1 MKMVIVFLMLFQCN
15 QQTAQ
20 FNIVSVLLSIIFKHD
35 LKKLLNSLDLFYLL
49 NVSGT
54 KTTFAFISMR
64 VNWVEA
70 QYA

>member
-35 LKKLLNSLDLFYLL
+35 LKKLLNSLDLFFLL

-54 KTTFAFISMR
+54 KTTFAFINMR

>member
-35 LKKLLNSLDLFYLL
+35 LKKLLNSLDLFFLL

-54 KTTFAFISMR
+54 KTTLAFISMR